1 MAPGSRV
8 MHTSFDFRG
17 ATVLV
22 TGAGRNIGRACAV
35 EFARAGA
42 NVAVNV
48 RRNEAEGAAVAEEA
62 RAFGVKARVYLADV
76 SRFEEVERMVAAIGD
91 DFGVVDAYVSNVGLR
106 LHHALEDV
114 SVEEWH
120 RVLDTSLSPAFY
132 LAQLLVPAMKA
143 RRRGRIVHISGRDGF
158 IGKAMRP
165 HGVTAKAGLH
175 GFTKALAHEV
185 AAHGITVNTVVPGL
199 VDTTRP
205 AEHYPDWDPARGA
218 ASVPVRR
225 LAEPREIAWAC
236 LFLASEEAAYITGQA
251 IHLNGGL
258 SMF

>member
-1 MAPGSRV
+1 
-8 MHTSFDFRG
+8 MHATFDFRG

-22 TGAGRNIGRACAV
+22 TGAGRNIGRACAL

-42 NVAVNV
+42 NVAINV
-48 RRNEAEGAAVAEEA
+48 RRNEAEGTAVAEEA

-76 SRFEEVERMVAAIGD
+76 SRVEEVGRMAAAIRD
-91 DFGVVDAYVSNVGLR
+91 DLGAVDAYVSNVGLR
-106 LHHALEDV
+106 LHQSLETA
-114 SVEEWH
+114 SVEDWQ

-132 LAQLLVPAMKA
+132 LAQLLVPGMKA

-158 IGKAMRP
+158 VGKAQRP
-165 HGVTAKAGLH
+165 HGVAAKAGLH

-185 AAHGITVNTVVPGL
+185 APYGVTVNTVVPGL

-205 AEHYPDWDPARGA
+205 PEHYPDWDPVRGA
-218 ASVPVRR
+218 AAVPVGR

-236 LFLASEEAAYITGQA
+236 LFLASEQAGYITGQA
-251 IHLNGGL
+251 LHLNGGL